1 MAAAETSTQ
10 RVTLTAYSMFADT
23 PVYAVDDSL
32 IFGLLRDPVIQD
44 PSDQLYVVTQPGRR
58 RLDAISSLFY
68 STSHL
73 WWVIALVNRIND
85 PLLGVPFGTELR
97 IPTKQRLSEA
107 GILNA

>member
-1 MAAAETSTQ
+1 MAATESTQ

-23 PVYAVDDSL
+23 PVYEIDQNLV
-32 IFGLLRDPVIQD
+32 FGLLQDPVIPDQ
-44 PSDQLYVVTQPGRR
+44 SDQLYVVTQPGVR

-68 STSHL
+68 STPHL
-73 WWVIALVNRIND
+73 WWVVALVNRIND
-85 PLLGVPFGTELR
+85 PLLGVPFGTKLR